1 MGTID
6 IFAKW
11 DLEKND
17 WTQSDNLKDRLINLN
32 FWFGRE
38 KYEFF

>member
-11 DLEKND
+11 DLEKNG
-17 WTQSDNLKDRLINLN
+17 WTQSDNSIAASLLK
-32 FWFGRE
+32 
-38 KYEFF
+38 